1 VAPYL
6 PLPVLLNDALSII
19 DERHFTLEGRSSDL
33 INIAGKR
40 TSLSALNHV
49 LLAIPGVEDGV
60 FFLPDDTK
68 IGTTRLVVFVV
79 APTLSNH
86 TILEALRTELDA
98 AFVPR
103 AVHKLDRLPRSET
116 GKLSRQAL
124 MEVMRKA

>member
-1 VAPYL
+1 
-6 PLPVLLNDALSII
+6 
-19 DERHFTLEGRSSDL
+19 
-33 INIAGKR
+33 
-40 TSLSALNHV
+40 LNHV